1 MKAVASMT
9 TPTNPA
15 VREPDQTKM
24 SNGSYPLTA
33 INYGVIRPLG
43 LPQADRNDYAS
54 FIEYASGA
62 GQSPGYD
69 IGELPIGYASMPQTL
84 RQQSAQAAKTIREL
98 QPTSSAVDGDNAGSV
113 DGQGSLTN
121 SAMPV
126 QAGAPTQP
134 TPSDVVEPSTTGES
148 VIATTPIFAM
158 SPIRFVV
165 PALVALGVFAAL
177 SALEITKRPRRR
189 QS

>member
-1 MKAVASMT
+1 MT

-24 SNGSYPLTA
+24 SAGSYPLAA

-98 QPTSSAVDGDNAGSV
+98 QPTSSAAVGENSGSAEENAN
-113 DGQGSLTN
+113 GQGLYSN
-121 SAMPV
+121 SAAIPIQV
-126 QAGAPTQP
+126 GTSAQP
-134 TPSDVVEPSTTGES
+134 TPSETVEPSTTGDS

-177 SALEITKRPRRR
+177 SVLEITKRPRRR
-189 QS
+189 RS

>member
-1 MKAVASMT
+1 MT

-24 SNGSYPLTA
+24 SAGSYPLAA

-54 FIEYASGA
+54 FIDYASGA

-98 QPTSSAVDGDNAGSV
+98 QPTSSAAGENSGSGDENAN
-113 DGQGSLTN
+113 GQSSYSNVAAL
-121 SAMPV
+121 PV
-126 QAGAPTQP
+126 QVGAPGEP
-134 TPSDVVEPSTTGES
+134 APSGTEPSPTGDS
-148 VIATTPIFAM
+148 VVATTPIFGM
-158 SPIRFVV
+158 SPIRFAV
-165 PALVALGVFAAL
+165 PALVALGVFAGL
-177 SALEITKRPRRR
+177 SVLEITKRPRRR
-189 QS
+189 RS

>member
-1 MKAVASMT
+1 MT

-54 FIEYASGA
+54 FIDYVTGA
-62 GQSPGYD
+62 GQTPGYD

-98 QPTSSAVDGDNAGSV
+98 QPTPSGDVGENSGSF
-113 DGQGSLTN
+113 DGQGSFFNPTG
-121 SAMPV
+121 MPV
-126 QAGAPTQP
+126 QVGDSAQP
-134 TPSDVVEPSTTGES
+134 TPSEAVEPSPTGEA

-158 SPIRFVV
+158 SPIRFII
-165 PALVALGVFAAL
+165 PGLVALGVFAAL

>member
-1 MKAVASMT
+1 MT

-24 SNGSYPLTA
+24 SDGSYPLSA

-54 FIEYASGA
+54 FIDYATGA

-98 QPTSSAVDGDNAGSV
+98 QPTPSVTVDENP
-113 DGQGSLTN
+113 DGQSSYTN
-121 SAMPV
+121 SAAIPV
-126 QAGAPTQP
+126 QIGASAQL
-134 TPSDVVEPSTTGES
+134 TPSEIVKPLTTGES
-148 VIATTPIFAM
+148 VITSTPIFAM

-165 PALVALGVFAAL
+165 PALAALGVFAAL
-177 SALEITKRPRRR
+177 SVLEITKRPRRR
-189 QS
+189 RS